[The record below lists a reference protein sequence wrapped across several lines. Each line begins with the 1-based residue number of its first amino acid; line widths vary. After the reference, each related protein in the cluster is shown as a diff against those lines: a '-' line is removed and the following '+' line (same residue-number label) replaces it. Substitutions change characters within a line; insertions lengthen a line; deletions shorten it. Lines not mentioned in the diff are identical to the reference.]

1 MLKINRYNYS
11 MNITIRQESK
21 ADHPEVFK
29 LIKKAFEE
37 EEYSD
42 QKEHFLVE
50 RLRKSEAFIPELS
63 LVAEQEGKIV
73 GHILFTRIHI
83 KSDGKEWESL
93 ALAPVSVLPK
103 YQGKGIGSELIEA
116 GHEAAKKV
124 GFTSVVL
131 LGHAEYYPRFG
142 YRSCSDFGITLPFE
156 VPPENCM
163 AVELIP
169 NTLKEVHGMVEYPKE
184 FFE

>member
-1 MLKINRYNYS
+1 MYLALNL
-11 MNITIRQESK
+11 TIRQETK
-21 ADHPEVFK
+21 ADHSKVFE
-29 LIKKAFEE
+29 LIKEAFAK

-42 QKEHFLVE
+42 QQEHFLVK

-63 LVAEQEGKIV
+63 LVAELEGQIV

-83 KSDGKEWESL
+83 KSEEKEWESL
-93 ALAPVSVLPK
+93 ALAPVSVLPE
-103 YQGKGIGSELIEA
+103 YQGNGIGGRLIQA
-116 GHEAAKKV
+116 GHEAAKKA
-124 GFTSVVL
+124 GFSSAVL

-142 YRSCSDFGITLPFE
+142 YRPCQEFGIELPFD

-163 AVELIP
+163 AIEFFP
-169 NTLKEVHGMVEYPKE
+169 NALKEVHGMVKYPKE